1 MTDTSTER
9 VSSLPQQCNGSVCP
23 RCGTARVH
31 RAHRRGIIE
40 RILASMGAT
49 IRRCHA
55 CNVRFAR
62 LAKSTIYVEDGQ
74 RVLQRLGLIALMLVG
89 SILVLGFL
97 SWIMNKQ
104 AAYPYPEGQRIPASV
119 RVSV

>member
-1 MTDTSTER
+1 VIEISIER
-9 VSSLPQQCNGSVCP
+9 ASSLQQQSHGSVCP

-31 RAHRRGIIE
+31 RSHRRGVIE
-40 RILASMGAT
+40 RVLASTGAT

-74 RVLQRLGLIALMLVG
+74 RVLRRIGLIALMLVG

-97 SWIMNKQ
+97 SWIMKKQ
-104 AAYPYPEGQRIPASV
+104 AAYPYPEGLRNPASV